1 MKHIAPSQK
10 IYTAKSTIPHADRG
24 VFAWVSMKEGEVIE
38 VCPFIEIHDPESSNL
53 ENNFL
58 INYYYFFGETKER
71 VLVALGFGSL
81 YNHDYA
87 PNAAYT
93 IHPDEQTIVF
103 SAIKNIRKNEEIKV
117 NYNHGNDD
125 CAPLWFEE

>member
-1 MKHIAPSQK
+1 MKRIAPSQK

-24 VFAWVSMKEGEVIE
+24 IFAAVPIKEGEIIE
-38 VCPFIEIHDPESSNL
+38 VCPFIEIPDPDSANL
-53 ENNFL
+53 ETDFL

-71 VLVALGFGSL
+71 VLIALGFGSL

-87 PNAAYT
+87 PNAVYKINPEEKT
-93 IHPDEQTIVF
+93 IMF
-103 SAIKNIRKNEEIKV
+103 SAIKNIKKGEEIRV